1 MSRIWNRI
9 DRNIYP
15 LCAFPGHKRG
25 GFGIVES
32 GRLLGRFQFQF
43 KF

>member
-15 LCAFPGHKRG
+15 LCAFPGHEGR
-25 GFGIVES
+25 GIVES